1 MTPRSRWYATV
12 PRAIGWTCSWVA
24 ATAFAVI
31 FVVNIVQI
39 FARSIGGG
47 WVWVND
53 LSQLL
58 FIWTV
63 MLGATA
69 AYCLREHIVASFFLD
84 RLTGRTAV
92 AIALVIRVI
101 EVAFFAILVIA
112 GAQVAAIRGDID
124 YIQLQVP
131 TAWAYWSIPVGA
143 ALMLVAALSLSLRAP
158 QHAPVDVEEVH
169 AP

>member
-1 MTPRSRWYATV
+1 MSPPSRWFAAV
-12 PRAIGWTCSWVA
+12 PRGIGWASSWVA
-24 ATAFAVI
+24 GSAFAAI
-31 FVVNIVQI
+31 FIVNIAQI
-39 FARSIGGG
+39 LARSVGGG

-84 RLTGRTAV
+84 RLTGRMAV
-92 AIALVIRVI
+92 AVGLVIRVL
-101 EVAFFAILVIA
+101 EVVFFAILVIA
-112 GAQVAAIRGDID
+112 GARVAAIRGDIE

-131 TAWAYWSIPVGA
+131 TAWAYWSIPAGA
-143 ALMLVAALSLSLRAP
+143 ALMLVAALSLRLGSPP
-158 QHAPVDVEEVH
+158 QVPVDVEEIH
-169 AP
+169 T